1 MSQMGFAPDDAELTV
16 DTFSGGWRMRIG
28 LGKVLLQ
35 NPNILLLDEPTNHM
49 DLESV
54 EWLEDFL
61 RSLSVPMVIISHDRE
76 FLDRV
81 CNKIV
86 DTEGGSTLSYDG
98 NYSRFMKLKT
108 SRLDTWQKSYEAQQ
122 KRVSSD
128 WRQTA
133 SLCRLQRH
141 NTTNFMNFVD
151 KG

>member
-1 MSQMGFAPDDAELTV
+1 MGRMGFSPEDAKLTV
-16 DTFSGGWRMRIG
+16 GTFSGGWRMRIG

-49 DLESV
+49 DLESM
-54 EWLEDFL
+54 EWLEEFL
-61 RSLSVPMVIISHDRE
+61 RRLSIPMVIISHDRE

-86 DTEGGSTLSYDG
+86 DTEGGLTLSYDG
-98 NYSRFMKLKT
+98 NYSRFMKLKQ

-128 WRQTA
+128 
-133 SLCRLQRH
+133 
-141 NTTNFMNFVD
+141 
-151 KG
+151 